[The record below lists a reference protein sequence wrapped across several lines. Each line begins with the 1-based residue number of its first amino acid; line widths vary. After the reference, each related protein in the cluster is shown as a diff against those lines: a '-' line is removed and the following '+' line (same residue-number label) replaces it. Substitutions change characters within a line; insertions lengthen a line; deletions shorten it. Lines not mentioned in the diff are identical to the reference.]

1 MDPMERLEKKY
12 GPKKPSF
19 FNARNILFF
28 TSLSVILITL
38 GIIQTLLFEAM
49 SFFSQVADARG
60 WFTFDVDPAGLSST
74 GGASLLILLLAL
86 VGEYII
92 QFKRDRLERAPKNLM
107 LPPKSIHKTALFAP
121 VLTWILSGSFLLG
134 LAFGFGAR
142 RRGQEHQSNQDNL
155 HHRIPRG
162 PFFFLQ

>member
-74 GGASLLILLLAL
+74 GGASSLSCSWLLLENTSSSSSET
-86 VGEYII
+86 G
-92 QFKRDRLERAPKNLM
+92 
-107 LPPKSIHKTALFAP
+107 
-121 VLTWILSGSFLLG
+121 LS
-134 LAFGFGAR
+134 
-142 RRGQEHQSNQDNL
+142 EHQRTSCFHQNQSTKPL
-155 HHRIPRG
+155 FSRL
-162 PFFFLQ
+162 F